1 MKIREILVTN
11 DDGIQA
17 KGMRALVDAVSGFGN
32 VSIMAPAFSRSGSS
46 HAITLDK
53 PLKITK
59 VPYDPLREAYACSGT
74 PVDCIKMATGV
85 VGFKP
90 DLVVS
95 GINHGS
101 NSSVSVLY
109 SGTLAAAME
118 AAIQGYQAIA
128 FSLMDF
134 SPDADFTHCIPI
146 IHKIVNY
153 VLDHPLPPLSLLNV
167 NIPKLPLNEIKG
179 IKVTRQSRGR
189 FIEEFEKR
197 VDPHG
202 RSYYWLCGYLDLH
215 ENGESLDY
223 DEYYLRQGYVSV
235 MPVRLDMTDY
245 ELKKQLENIQW

>member
-1 MKIREILVTN
+1 MKIQEILATN

-17 KGMRALVDAVSGFGN
+17 KGLRALVDAVSGFGN
-32 VSIMAPAFSRSGSS
+32 VSIMAPAFGRSGAS

-59 VPYDPLREAYACSGT
+59 VAYDPLREAYACTGT

-118 AAIQGYQAIA
+118 AAIQGYQSIA

-134 SPDADFTHCIPI
+134 APDADFTHCIPI

-153 VLDHPLPPLSLLNV
+153 VLQNPLPPLSLLNV
-167 NIPKLPLNEIKG
+167 NIPKLPLSQIKG
-179 IKVTRQSRGR
+179 IKVTRQSKGR

-202 RSYYWLCGYLDLH
+202 RSYYWLCGYLDLK

-223 DEYYLRQGYVSV
+223 DEYYLKQGYVSV
-235 MPVRLDMTDY
+235 MPVQLDMTHY
-245 ELKKQLENIQW
+245 ELKNRLEKIQW

>member
-1 MKIREILVTN
+1 MKIKEILVTN

-32 VSIMAPAFSRSGSS
+32 VSIMAPAFGRSGSS

-59 VPYDPLREAYACSGT
+59 VHYDPLREAYACSGT

-118 AAIQGYQAIA
+118 AAIQGYQSIA

-134 SPDADFTHCIPI
+134 SPDADFTPCIPI

-153 VLDHPLPPLSLLNV
+153 VLENPLPPMSLLNV

-179 IKVTRQSRGR
+179 IKVTRQSKGK

-202 RSYYWLCGYLDLH
+202 RSYYWLCGYLNLQ
-215 ENGESLDY
+215 ENEDSLDY
-223 DEYYLRQGYVSV
+223 DEYYLKQGYVSV
-235 MPVRLDMTDY
+235 MPVQLDMTHY
-245 ELKKQLENIQW
+245 ELKNQLEKIQW